1 MRSMADIDRPE
12 VHLPLGILLCVVGL
26 VAPGALT
33 QHSESMGSPAGDTG
47 KIIVIAY
54 LGALWVARKTVWL
67 CIPLGLLLTLRGA
80 LLLRRRARRR

>member
-33 QHSESMGSPAGDTG
+33 QRSESIRLSTAGHTGS
-47 KIIVIAY
+47 IAY